1 LRYGVDAAIHTTLVS
16 ARTREEG
23 KEDARETVISDYLE
37 AEEETDAEEEGH
49 AGTEVEAGVVV
60 IEMPFFQE
68 DLW

>member
-1 LRYGVDAAIHTTLVS
+1 VS
-16 ARTREEG
+16 TREG
-23 KEDARETVISDYLE
+23 GRKDARETVIYDDLE

-49 AGTEVEAGVVV
+49 AGAEGEAGVVV